1 MSNVA
6 SLSTTEADLAPLMS
20 KLEMTELVMAAKF
33 TKGLTW
39 KQISEA
45 AGMSDV
51 FVVSACLGQ
60 NSLPKEAAAKVAE
73 FLGLSNRTKDVEIA
87 LQLPPKKGQEAE
99 IVSKDP
105 LIYRFFE
112 ITYVYG
118 DTIKELIHEEF
129 GDGIMSAIDFDL
141 KVDRLPKPQ
150 GRPRSGHHV
159 GQVPAVQ
166 PVVIRIG
173 TAR

>member
-1 MSNVA
+1 MSA
-6 SLSTTEADLAPLMS
+6 TETAPAPLMS

-33 TKGLTW
+33 A
-39 KQISEA
+39 KQTSWAEISKA

-60 NSLPKEAAAKVAE
+60 NTLPAEAAAKVAA
-73 FLGLSNRTKDVEIA
+73 FLGLGNRTKDVEIA

-99 IVSKDP
+99 TVSKDP

-141 KVDRLPKPQ
+141 KIDRIPNPKGDRVQVTMTGKFLPYNQ
-150 GRPRSGHHV
+150 W
-159 GQVPAVQ
+159 
-166 PVVIRIG
+166 
-173 TAR
+173 